1 MRNRVVSLTAL
12 AIGGAFLYKK
22 LISQQNSGEQS
33 TVNEAIDVN
42 VPVRKAYNQWTQF
55 EEFPLFMKSV
65 QQIRQINEKRL
76 SWRAMIGGEEK
87 EWEVEISEQIPD
99 KRIAWHSTTGVRNAG
114 VVTFHKLSDSTT
126 RIMLQ
131 MDYQP
136 EGVLE
141 QVGDAL
147 GVVKKEAR
155 ANLQSFKQLIEERG
169 AETGAWRG
177 TITDGA
183 IVKDGAAAKSATNVT
198 STANAT
204 SPSNAMNASAPIRT
218 TPDIGKPATQP

>member
-204 SPSNAMNASAPIRT
+204 SPSNAMNASGAMRT

>member
-1 MRNRVVSLTAL
+1 MRNRLISLTAL

-22 LISQQNSGEQS
+22 LSTQQHSGELS
-33 TVNEAIDVN
+33 TVNESIDVN

-55 EEFPLFMKSV
+55 EDFPRFMKSV
-65 QQIRQINEKRL
+65 QQIRQLDDTHL
-76 SWRAMIGGEEK
+76 SWRAIVGGEEK
-87 EWEVEISEQIPD
+87 EWEVEITEQIPD
-99 KRIAWHSTTGVRNAG
+99 KRIAWNSTTGVKNAG
-114 VVTFHKLSDSTT
+114 VVTFHKISKSTT

-147 GVVKKEAR
+147 GIVRKEAR
-155 ANLQSFKQLIEERG
+155 ANLESFKELIEERG

-177 TITDGA
+177 TITDGS
-183 IVKDGAAAKSATNVT
+183 ISTNAAGTEGGN
-198 STANAT
+198 
-204 SPSNAMNASAPIRT
+204 PSI
-218 TPDIGKPATQP
+218 Q

>member
-22 LISQQNSGEQS
+22 LVSQQNSGEQS

-65 QQIRQINEKRL
+65 QQIRQINAKRL

-147 GVVKKEAR
+147 GVVKREAR

-183 IVKDGAAAKSATNVT
+183 IVKDGASAKNATNVN
-198 STANAT
+198 STVNAT
-204 SPSNAMNASAPIRT
+204 SPGNAMNASTAMRA
-218 TPDIGKPATQP
+218 TPDNGKPATQP